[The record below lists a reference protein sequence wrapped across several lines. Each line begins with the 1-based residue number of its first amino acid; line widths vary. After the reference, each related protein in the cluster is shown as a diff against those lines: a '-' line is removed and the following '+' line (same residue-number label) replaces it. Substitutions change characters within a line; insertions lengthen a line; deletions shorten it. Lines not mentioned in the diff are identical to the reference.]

1 MIILHWEHCNSTYTG
16 CGAFN
21 IPDNEVDF
29 DCVASLPLGGDRPQF
44 NAQLCVTFIPPLDY
58 GTWQFLCVGVS
69 TLNADSSLE
78 MPFLTCDFSEMLQ
91 HFDDYCSQH
100 TLTDPAQYTSEDQ
113 GKLQFSQET
122 AFVMAGPLMQN
133 PHNSEML
140 QSFPDLSAMIGG
152 QPLNAVPPFNDHWQ
166 GVTHLPYS
174 CPHTEPADPFQ
185 VLCGSSEILQSTT
198 HVQLPP
204 TRSVVHSPPNRNL
217 MLDVQH
223 TPAVVLRDVQMNS
236 TGLLELLKKD
246 HSQSTTEQQSTQKQ
260 LHRLARNREAARQA
274 RRRKNNYIRALQE
287 RERELQRLNQSLLE
301 EIQAVKKKITQDS

>member
-1 MIILHWEHCNSTYTG
+1 ML
-16 CGAFN
+16 
-21 IPDNEVDF
+21 
-29 DCVASLPLGGDRPQF
+29 
-44 NAQLCVTFIPPLDY
+44 
-58 GTWQFLCVGVS
+58 GVS

-78 MPFLTCDFSEMLQ
+78 MPFLTCDFSKMLQ
-91 HFDDYCSQH
+91 HFEDYCSQH

-122 AFVMAGPLMQN
+122 AFVMAGPLVQN

-204 TRSVVHSPPNRNL
+204 TRSVVHSPPNHSV
-217 MLDVQH
+217 MPDEQH
-223 TPAVVLRDVQMNS
+223 TTPAVVLRDVQMNN

-246 HSQSTTEQQSTQKQ
+246 DSQSTTEQQSSQKQ

-301 EIQAVKKKITQDS
+301 EIQALKKKITQDS

>member
-1 MIILHWEHCNSTYTG
+1 M
-16 CGAFN
+16 
-21 IPDNEVDF
+21 
-29 DCVASLPLGGDRPQF
+29 LG
-44 NAQLCVTFIPPLDY
+44 L
-58 GTWQFLCVGVS
+58 S
-69 TLNADSSLE
+69 TLSPDSSLE

-91 HFDDYCSQH
+91 HFEDYCSQH

-166 GVTHLPYS
+166 GMTHLPYS
-174 CPHTEPADPFQ
+174 CPHTEPDPFQ

-198 HVQLPP
+198 HVQLPT
-204 TRSVVHSPPNRNL
+204 TRSVVHSPPNHRV
-217 MLDVQH
+217 MPDDQH
-223 TPAVVLRDVQMNS
+223 TTPAVVLRDV
-236 TGLLELLKKD
+236 TGLLQLLKKD
-246 HSQSTTEQQSTQKQ
+246 DCESTTEQRSSQKQ

-274 RRRKNNYIRALQE
+274 RRRKHNYIRALQD
-287 RERELQRLNQSLLE
+287 RERELQKLNQSLLE
-301 EIQAVKKKITQDS
+301 EIQAVKKKIIQDS

>member
-1 MIILHWEHCNSTYTG
+1 ML
-16 CGAFN
+16 
-21 IPDNEVDF
+21 
-29 DCVASLPLGGDRPQF
+29 
-44 NAQLCVTFIPPLDY
+44 
-58 GTWQFLCVGVS
+58 GVS

-91 HFDDYCSQH
+91 HFEDYCSQH

-122 AFVMAGPLMQN
+122 AFVMAGPLVQN

-166 GVTHLPYS
+166 GMTHLPYS

-198 HVQLPP
+198 YVQLPP
-204 TRSVVHSPPNRNL
+204 TRSVVHSPPNHNL
-217 MLDVQH
+217 MPDVQH
-223 TPAVVLRDVQMNS
+223 TTPAVVLRDLQMNN

-246 HSQSTTEQQSTQKQ
+246 DSQSTTEQQSTQKQ

-274 RRRKNNYIRALQE
+274 RRRKHNYIRALQE
-287 RERELQRLNQSLLE
+287 RERELQKLNQSLLE
-301 EIQAVKKKITQDS
+301 EIQALKKKLTQDS